1 MELQKLFKTQRALE
15 EHINA
20 QHPLQEGE
28 DRLSKKILALQ
39 VELGECANEWRG
51 FKYWGHFY
59 VPEGKSEFECD
70 CCEGAGFFDKFTPV
84 DGHWTDDCQQCKGSG
99 LNPLLEEY
107 ADVLHFALGIGLE
120 IGVTIESVYLLEKSS
135 KTITERFTSLL
146 VGYGILATQP
156 NNIESSYRELFA
168 GTIRLGIKLGFS
180 LDEIEEAYYIKNT
193 INHQRQDLGV
203 Y

>member
-1 MELQKLFKTQRALE
+1 MNLEKLFKMQKELDERILDRFPE
-15 EHINA
+15 LRN
-20 QHPLQEGE
+20 E
-28 DRLSKKILALQ
+28 DLLDKKILALQ
-39 VELGECANEWRG
+39 VELGELAQNWRG
-51 FKYWGHFY
+51 FKFWSNDRESRTVRKIETEWDDDG
-59 VPEGKSEFECD
+59 
-70 CCEGAGFFDKFTPV
+70 TPTEWLCNEDV
-84 DGHWTDDCQQCKGSG
+84 
-99 LNPLLEEY
+99 NPLLEEY
-107 ADVLHFALGIGLE
+107 ADVLHFALSIGLE

-135 KTITERFTSLL
+135 KAITERFTSLL

-168 GTIRLGIKLGFS
+168 GTIRLGLKLGFS